1 MSENSFNN
9 QIISKEQIASIFID
23 KTKLINSLLS
33 QDEKIKK
40 EYLINQEDKKIFK
53 FLLLF
58 FRKTKKLYDIKVIL
72 RHKKISKHLE
82 FHKDLEKFYP
92 KINLIL
98 SKFYL
103 ICIFNS

>member
-9 QIISKEQIASIFID
+9 QIISKEQISSIFIE
-23 KTKLINSLLS
+23 KTKIINSLLS

-72 RHKKISKHLE
+72 RHKKYRSI
-82 FHKDLEKFYP
+82 
-92 KINLIL
+92 
-98 SKFYL
+98 
-103 ICIFNS
+103 